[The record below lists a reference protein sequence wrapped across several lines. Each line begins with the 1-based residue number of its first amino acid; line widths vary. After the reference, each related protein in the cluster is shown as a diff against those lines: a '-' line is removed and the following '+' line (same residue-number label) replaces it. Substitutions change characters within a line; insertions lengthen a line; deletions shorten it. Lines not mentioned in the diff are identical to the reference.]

1 MVLEFMIIFFVIF
14 VINYFINYILKN
26 KHNNLIDNQALM
38 FITKKY
44 KLKLDDKKTKLLSK
58 IIIIVNSLIISIP
71 IELILR
77 LNIKYLYSIIISFI
91 LFIFL
96 ILISY
101 NLLGYILKK
110 KGW

>member
-1 MVLEFMIIFFVIF
+1 MILEFMIIFFVIF
-14 VINYFINYILKN
+14 VVNYFVNYILKN
-26 KHNNLIDNQALM
+26 KHSNLIDNQALM